1 MTDATAADSAPQA
14 SLTRYE
20 DGRKSIGI
28 AYLLWLFLG
37 LFGAHRLYASAGKS
51 GWVLM
56 ALHVGGWVL
65 IALAFWFG
73 STATTET
80 AYTAFGV
87 ESFTNITTTSH
98 GGIVAWVGR
107 VLRDIAWVWWL
118 IDIFLVPGLVRRSNS
133 ALAARLGLG
142 GQR

>member
-1 MTDATAADSAPQA
+1 MTDEIIQPSTASM
-14 SLTRYE
+14 SRYE
-20 DGRKSIGI
+20 DGRKSTGI

-51 GWVLM
+51 GWYLM
-56 ALHVGGWVL
+56 ALHVGGWAL

-73 STATTET
+73 STTSTET

-87 ESFTNITTTSH
+87 ESFTNVTTTSH
-98 GGIVAWVGR
+98 GGIVAWAGR
-107 VLRDIAWVWWL
+107 VMRDIAGVWWF
-118 IDIFLVPGLVRRSNS
+118 IDIFLIPGMVRKWNT

-142 GQR
+142 ALR